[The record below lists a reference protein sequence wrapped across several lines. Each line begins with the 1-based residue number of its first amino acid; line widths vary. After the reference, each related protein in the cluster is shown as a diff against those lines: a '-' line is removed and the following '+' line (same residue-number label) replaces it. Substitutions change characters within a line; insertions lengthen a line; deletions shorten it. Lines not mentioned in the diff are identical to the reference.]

1 MGRVQEGE
9 AEREEAGAAAADDH
23 FGNTADD
30 RRTCP
35 GGPAGGVVSSG
46 SLAEGAPPPL
56 PYELE
61 NDGTLVV
68 SGDVL
73 IDCPY
78 EFRVAEQYAGTQ
90 PSDPEVSADLEQ
102 NANLVRLC
110 EENGFSPSSETAPVD
125 NPDEA
130 VAGNGT
136 SNIVPT
142 RDTPAPGPDGTSE
155 GLVPVGVPVNEDATL
170 PDTSGIGPLTLLGST
185 GALLL
190 LGETRVYRRKDG
202 QESERGPYWYFRFHE
217 GGKQKKLYL
226 GRTDDPEGALAAKRA
241 EAEDELMREEG

>member
-1 MGRVQEGE
+1 MKKPVPLLLMTTLVILLTT
-9 AEREEAGAAAADDH
+9 AA
-23 FGNTADD
+23 
-30 RRTCP
+30 
-35 GGPAGGVVSSG
+35 PALAVLQGGVVSSG
-46 SLAEGAPPPL
+46 SSAEGAPPPL

-61 NDGTLVV
+61 NDGTLVIG
-68 SGDVL
+68 GDVL

-78 EFRVAEQYAGTQ
+78 EFGVAEQYAGTQ

-125 NPDEA
+125 NSDEA

-136 SNIVPT
+136 SNVVPT

-155 GLVPVGVPVNEDATL
+155 GSVSVGVPVNEDATL

-190 LGETRVYRRKDG
+190 LGVGLLPLSRRVPRR
-202 QESERGPYWYFRFHE
+202 RN
-217 GGKQKKLYL
+217 
-226 GRTDDPEGALAAKRA
+226 
-241 EAEDELMREEG
+241 